1 MVTPKA
7 ETKHAKK
14 TLTGALAGPLQYFK
28 RWWNVQ
34 ELDAWVPAIKMA
46 HVIKTL
52 TLPENFRDLDSWWR
66 VAVRLPVHVYISL

>member
-1 MVTPKA
+1 M
-7 ETKHAKK
+7 
-14 TLTGALAGPLQYFK
+14 
-28 RWWNVQ
+28 Q

-52 TLPENFRDLDSWWR
+52 TLPENFRDPDSWWR